1 MKVQSLCILE
11 IIAIGP
17 RVCAPL
23 AKKVGFVP
31 SLRKCK
37 YHNHMTSIK
46 RTDLFS
52 IHPTGVAS
60 INRQSEE
67 SIAVTVDRE
76 APSDSKMTKAHC
88 LIRSDCMAYGLP
100 INGLSTHKYGECTIV
115 VASLEFCELEWRE
128 RRRRTSKPRC
138 GSHLE
143 QMYQWHDY
151 YRTHF

>member
-1 MKVQSLCILE
+1 MPNHGLSRNYGLVGYLKVQSLCILE

-37 YHNHMTSIK
+37 YHNHMTPIK

-88 LIRSDCMAYGLP
+88 LIRSDCMTYDLP

-115 VASLEFCELEWRE
+115 VASLEFLRV
-128 RRRRTSKPRC
+128 RMARKKKTKKK
-138 GSHLE
+138 
-143 QMYQWHDY
+143 
-151 YRTHF
+151 